1 MNTNH
6 DELAR
11 SQVEG
16 IGLPPP
22 GEEPHFLPHP
32 LMDRL
37 LEAVIVLG
45 GELWIERD
53 RRRAL
58 ESLLQSKGI
67 FAAEEIESW
76 SEGDSEDRKQELSA
90 LVKRLL
96 DPLRS
101 MRSGDKAEMS

>member
-1 MNTNH
+1 MNTKH
-6 DELAR
+6 DELSRA
-11 SQVEG
+11 QVERAG
-16 IGLPPP
+16 MPGA

-58 ESLLQSKGI
+58 ESLLHSRGLI
-67 FAAEEIESW
+67 TPEEIESH
-76 SEGDSEDRKQELSA
+76 SESDPEGRKQELSA
-90 LVKRLL
+90 LVTRLF
-96 DPLRS
+96 DPLRT
-101 MRSGDKAEMS
+101 MRADK

>member
-1 MNTNH
+1 MSTNH
-6 DELAR
+6 DQLAR
-11 SQVEG
+11 AQVESA
-16 IGLPPP
+16 GLPGP

-58 ESLLQSKGI
+58 ESLLHAKGI
-67 FAAEEIESW
+67 VAPEEIETH
-76 SEGDSEDRKQELSA
+76 SETDSENRREELTA
-90 LVKRLL
+90 LVTRLL
-96 DPLRS
+96 DPLRT
-101 MRSGDKAEMS
+101 MRSGS

>member
-1 MNTNH
+1 MNTTH
-6 DELAR
+6 DELSRA
-11 SQVEG
+11 QVER
-16 IGLPPP
+16 IGLPRA

-45 GELWIERD
+45 GELWMERD

-58 ESLLQSKGI
+58 EALLESKGI
-67 FAAEEIESW
+67 VATEEIENH
-76 SEGDSEDRKQELSA
+76 SEADPEARKRELSA
-90 LVKRLL
+90 FVTRLL

-101 MRSGDKAEMS
+101 MSAGD

>member
-1 MNTNH
+1 MNANH
-6 DELAR
+6 EELSRA
-11 SQVEG
+11 QVES
-16 IGLPPP
+16 IGLPGP

-58 ESLLQSKGI
+58 ESLLHSKGLLNP
-67 FAAEEIESW
+67 EEIESW
-76 SEGDSEDRKQELSA
+76 SEGDPEDRKQELSA
-90 LVKRLL
+90 LVTRLL
-96 DPLRS
+96 DPLRT
-101 MRSGDKAEMS
+101 MRSGDDAEVS

>member
-1 MNTNH
+1 MNTKH
-6 DELAR
+6 DELSRA
-11 SQVEG
+11 QVERA
-16 IGLPPP
+16 GLPDP

-32 LMDRL
+32 VMDRL

-58 ESLLQSKGI
+58 ESLLHSRGLVTP
-67 FAAEEIESW
+67 EEIETH
-76 SEGDSEDRKQELSA
+76 SESDPQGRQEELTA
-90 LVKRLL
+90 LVARLL

-101 MRSGDKAEMS
+101 MRPDD

>member
-1 MNTNH
+1 MNSKH
-6 DELAR
+6 DELSRA
-11 SQVEG
+11 QVERA
-16 IGLPPP
+16 GLPGP

-32 LMDRL
+32 VMDRL

-58 ESLLQSKGI
+58 ESLLYSKGLLTP
-67 FAAEEIESW
+67 EEIETH
-76 SEGDSEDRKQELSA
+76 SEADAEERHEELAA
-90 LVKRLL
+90 LVTRLF

-101 MRSGDKAEMS
+101 MRSGDGEGVS

>member
-1 MNTNH
+1 MNTKH
-6 DELAR
+6 DELSRA
-11 SQVEG
+11 QVERAG
-16 IGLPPP
+16 MPGP

-58 ESLLQSKGI
+58 EALLHEKGLVTP
-67 FAAEEIESW
+67 EEIETH
-76 SEGDSEDRKQELSA
+76 SETDAEGRQEELTA
-90 LVKRLL
+90 LVTRLL
-96 DPLRS
+96 DPLRT
-101 MRSGDKAEMS
+101 MRADGG

>member
-1 MNTNH
+1 MSTSH
-6 DELAR
+6 DELSRAQVAR
-11 SQVEG
+11 AG
-16 IGLPPP
+16 MPGP

-58 ESLLQSKGI
+58 ESLLESKGMLRMKLRPMPT
-67 FAAEEIESW
+67 EI
-76 SEGDSEDRKQELSA
+76 LSSVA
-90 LVKRLL
+90 RN
-96 DPLRS
+96 
-101 MRSGDKAEMS
+101 